1 MIAPGV
7 GTGLRLAASH
17 PEGVKGIVAGV
28 LRSPITAGAGFADF
42 GADMAHKVGGAGA
55 DPRNYQARI
64 SSSGVQFRY
73 SPTQETYSKFGK
85 DLTPLGHTGNDNA
98 NEISSNIAALAVGYG
113 AGAGLARVAGVA
125 PKIEQI
131 VQGFGNPLARSAAS
145 LAVRAGGGGMVDAMV
160 MDPEAER
167 FSNILQSVGVHTQFT
182 DWLAHKDGEGK
193 LEGRFK
199 NALEGTGLGAAAD
212 GLFQAARYWRLRLRG
227 DHAEADAIQG
237 ELAAQHEGQV
247 PDYTIEEHPF
257 GLGEGVHPPSQEPA
271 YVGGWEESE
280 AGAVRPVYEKD
291 PLKGAPPEVTAQ
303 AADDGVEPGAQTLPS
318 DQPESISSTPAEPG
332 SGSTGGPVKPIDP
345 KAMAKAMGD
354 PEAGGATDPIVTFTA
369 KRTPD
374 GEAVPVGSIDRNS
387 INALARDVEGW
398 RNMAAEG
405 GNRELDVKHTD
416 IFGPAAEHGEFRLG
430 NLGSTENVAPLLRAM
445 VDRIPQTTVR
455 SDADLMRD
463 AARAA
468 HEMGEDPAALLE
480 ASRLISGKLA
490 DADTAMVVLRTVW
503 TRAEKDLDNLPDI
516 DWEAASDDEV
526 STAAQR
532 IYNMMAIS
540 SHVQEAKAGLGRGLR
555 VNQLPDADSYL
566 NTVRK
571 ADHAPEGTYGPNGPL
586 PRTRQEVKDWFDL
599 WQSTKGEPE
608 LRAAL
613 LEGALTRIVPSAGK
627 YLRSSFAN
635 FFTASIL
642 SAPRT
647 LLLNLIGPAA
657 MSVVR
662 NVERQSG
669 AMMIAVNPLMTSE
682 ERAAARATAR
692 ATVPAFLQTLGD
704 ISDTMRWAWKAAERN
719 KTILGGGGSIDS
731 QAAFGPWTPDLIQA
745 ARPDTALVEKQ
756 AYALGNAINLWPRAV
771 QRLNNG
777 FDEFSK
783 RLAYLG
789 EVRVRG
795 IQEGLEH
802 GLEGDTLRAHVQERL
817 QGAIDPDSGHAVDD
831 PLTGGSQLREAERTT
846 LTSAVGE
853 EGGLLRQGYNYL
865 QHVRREVPETRFI
878 LPVLNVPANTL
889 GEVLRRLPI
898 AHVPGLNQLL
908 FKRTADELSGLY
920 GPVIQADAHGRFI
933 TGASFLM
940 GGIMLNR
947 MGLITGAGPQN
958 PTDRKVWMLEHQ
970 PYSIRVGD
978 KWVRYDRYDVI
989 GGLLSIPATIS
1000 DATINVAHDQ
1010 AVSDMVL
1017 SGVGALAQWF
1027 KDRAALRGASGL
1039 LAMGDDP
1046 TSQAGNVFRSTGGS
1060 IFQGLIP
1067 NALQAPVTQ
1076 AMDPYQRMRRSWSD
1090 YLKAAIPGLSSTLP
1104 PVRNVLG
1111 EAIQRP
1117 ANTVAEGVLPI
1128 VIAPAVSFKDDPV
1141 IDELDRVYQ
1150 STGYGA
1156 GADPKSLGGGFFSPK
1171 DVVLE
1176 NGQSLYDAFMQARQ
1190 VMTLHDLTL
1199 RQSLSKLFVSPEY
1212 NAAVDADSS
1221 NKETS
1226 RGDASR
1232 GYMVKQTF
1240 EAYNKQIKA
1249 ELAESSPTANKW
1261 LTAAAAKQRDD
1272 AYLKD
1277 VSVDDLVNNPAYY
1290 ASHGID
1296 PVSYSTKV
1304 REGATGALADALK
1317 RR

>member
-1 MIAPGV
+1 MIPGAGSLLSSAVQHPQGVV
-7 GTGLRLAASH
+7 GATA
-17 PEGVKGIVAGV
+17 GI
-28 LRSPITAGAGFADF
+28 LRSPVTAAAGIADF
-42 GADMAHKVGGAGA
+42 AGDVAHAVSPHA
-55 DPRNYQARI
+55 DPRSYQARL
-64 SSSGVQFRY
+64 SQAGLQFRY
-73 SPTQETYSKFGK
+73 SPTKDTYSSLGRN
-85 DLTPLGHTGNDNA
+85 LTPLGHAGDDNA
-98 NEISSNIAALAVGYG
+98 NEIASNIASLAVGYG
-113 AGAGLARVAGVA
+113 AAAKLAHFAGVA
-125 PKIEQI
+125 PKIEQV
-131 VQGFGNPLARSAAS
+131 VQGFGNPVARAAAS
-145 LAVRAGGGGMVDAMV
+145 LAVRAGGGGAVDAMI
-160 MDPEAER
+160 MDPETER
-167 FSNILQSVGVHTQFT
+167 FSNILQQVGVHTEFT

-199 NALEGTGLGAAAD
+199 NAIEGTGLGAAAD
-212 GLFQAARYWRLRLRG
+212 GLFQAGRYWRARLRG
-227 DHAEADAIQG
+227 DHAEADAIQS
-237 ELAAQHEGQV
+237 ELAAKHEGEV
-247 PDYTIEEHPF
+247 PDYTIEEHP
-257 GLGEGVHPPSQEPA
+257 GILPLTPQDPHVEGQG
-271 YVGGWEESE
+271 YFGGWEESE
-280 AGAVRPVYEKD
+280 TGAIRPVYEED
-291 PLKGAPPEVTAQ
+291 PLKGAPPEQSA
-303 AADDGVEPGAQTLPS
+303 AMADDGIEKPS
-318 DQPESISSTPAEPG
+318 IEGPAETP
-332 SGSTGGPVKPIDP
+332 GSTGGSVPPMDP
-345 KAMAKAMGD
+345 KQMAKAMGD
-354 PEAGGATDPIVTFTA
+354 PEAADPIVTFTA
-369 KRTPD
+369 KRTPED
-374 GEAVPVGSIDRNS
+374 PGQVVGSIDRNS
-387 INALARDVEGW
+387 IESLARDVEWW
-398 RNMAAEG
+398 RTARNTEG
-405 GNRELDVKHTD
+405 DPRVLDVT
-416 IFGPAAEHGEFRLG
+416 GGSETAAEHGEFRLG

-445 VDRIPQTTVR
+445 VDRIPQQEVR

-468 HEMGEDPAALLE
+468 AELGEDPAALLE

-503 TRAEKDLDNLPDI
+503 VRAEKDLDNLPDVN
-516 DWEAASDDEV
+516 WETATDGEV
-526 STAAQR
+526 DTAAQR

-555 VNQLPDADSYL
+555 VNQLPDADAYL
-566 NTVRK
+566 NTVKK
-571 ADHAPEGTYGPNGPL
+571 ADHSPDGTYGPSGPL

-613 LEGALTRIVPSAGK
+613 LEGALTRIVPTAGR
-627 YLRSSFAN
+627 YLRASFAN

-647 LLLNLIGPAA
+647 LLLNLVGPAF

-669 AMMIAVNPLMTSE
+669 AMMIAVNPLATAE

-692 ATVPAFLQTLGD
+692 ATAPAFLQTLGD

-719 KTILGGGGSIDS
+719 KSILGGGGSIDS
-731 QAAFGPWTPDLIQA
+731 QAAMGPWTQDLIQA
-745 ARPDTALVEKQ
+745 ARPDTALAERQ
-756 AYALGNAINLWPRAV
+756 AYSLGNAINLWPRAV

-789 EVRVRG
+789 EVRVRAL
-795 IQEGLEH
+795 QEGYEH
-802 GLEGDTLRAHVQERL
+802 GLSGDALHAHVEERL
-817 QGAIDPDSGHAVDD
+817 QGSIDPDTGHAVDD
-831 PLTGGSQLREAERTT
+831 PIWGGSHLREAERTT

-865 QHVRREVPETRFI
+865 QHVRREVPESRYI

-898 AHVPGLNQLL
+898 AQVPGINQFL
-908 FKRTADELSGLY
+908 FKRTADEMSGLY

-933 TGASFLM
+933 TGASFLL

-958 PTDRKVWMLEHQ
+958 PTDRRVWLLEHQ
-970 PYSIRVGD
+970 PYSIRMGD

-989 GGLLSIPATIS
+989 GGLLSIPATIV
-1000 DATINVAHDQ
+1000 DATTNVAQDK
-1010 AVSDMVL
+1010 AAGDMIL
-1017 SGVGALAQWF
+1017 SGAGALAQWF

-1039 LAMGDDP
+1039 MALGDDP
-1046 TSQAGNVFRSTGGS
+1046 TSQASNVFRSTGGS
-1060 IFQGLIP
+1060 ILQGFVP

-1076 AMDPYQRMRRSWSD
+1076 AMDPYQRMRRSWED
-1090 YLKAAIPGLSSTLP
+1090 YMKAAIPGLSSSLP

-1117 ANTVAEGVLPI
+1117 ANSVGEGVFPV
-1128 VIAPAVSFKDDPV
+1128 VIAPAVSFKEDPV

-1156 GADPKSLGGGFFSPK
+1156 GADPKSLGGGFFNPK

-1190 VMTLHDLTL
+1190 VMKLDGRTL
-1199 RQSLSKLFVSPEY
+1199 RQSLGVLFNSPEY
-1212 NAAVDADSS
+1212 AAAVDADSS

-1249 ELAESSPTANKW
+1249 ELADSSPTADKW

-1277 VSVDDLVNNPAYY
+1277 VSVDDLVNNPHYY
-1290 ASHGID
+1290 ATHGID
-1296 PVSYSTKV
+1296 AVNYSTKV
-1304 REGATGALADALK
+1304 REGATGALADAL
-1317 RR
+1317 RRR